1 MVLESV
7 VSSVLNQV
15 LSAYVENFN
24 PKQLNVGIW
33 GGDIKLKD
41 LKLKKGA
48 LDKFRLPVDVL
59 DGSISSLVLTVPWTA
74 LGSRPVKAVI
84 ENIYLLA
91 VPRSENNFDSEEDEK
106 RKQASKMEKLK
117 NSELLLSPTAATTDN
132 SEEANKNESFVAAMT
147 NKILDNLQLRIK
159 NVHIRYEDKLSVP
172 GHPFSVGF
180 TLAELSAVS
189 TDENWQESFIVGSKT
204 GVHKLTKLDSLAIY
218 FNTDSISLASL
229 DNPEEFQERFTN
241 MIARTETSDSDAKP
255 NVLPDHQ
262 YALKPVSGE
271 GKLILRKHPTN
282 ELAKINCELTFEELA
297 FLIDADQYRD
307 ALSCLDLFHFYTRHR
322 EYLRFRPSE
331 QDMTDNKAKA
341 LWSFAL
347 AVTKHEVHQ
356 KAYKLSWDYLRQRRD
371 DRKMYIGLFKAVQQ
385 GTLPEDTPELMEL
398 EQRLDYQDIRFYR
411 SLARSEMRKERIT
424 AQKGEI
430 NTNAAATTGWM
441 GWIWGGGQANTESG
455 HDSGQTDG
463 VLSEEEKKQLYDAI
477 EWDERD
483 AASSAID
490 LPRDAMLM
498 NIRTELRTGSF
509 TLRSG
514 KSPGASTQGGSGHNI
529 ISLVFDGFSADT
541 LQRTE
546 NMELSLSLAGLR
558 VYDGTVKNSKHP
570 QIVRVKEMRSR
581 RPGGNRNS
589 QALQSNPNATGDLQS
604 KPTESDPFFFLKF
617 EHKPLDD
624 RADNA
629 ITLNMRHMEI
639 VYHPNYLEDVTKFFR
654 PPASQLESVGALI
667 DVASSTLEGIRQD
680 TRAGLEFALQTHKTV
695 DIKVDM
701 NAPIIIIPQD
711 VTRHDCHHIIL
722 DVGHI
727 AVSSNLM
734 SQERLETIKAKQ
746 NRQYTNDDYAQL
758 ESMMYDQFHV
768 ELTDTQLL
776 LDKSFEKCLVALDE
790 PRGHEEAHLIE
801 RISMSFNV
809 FNCMVDN
816 APNLTRFKV
825 QGDLPELRVNFSDR
839 KYNIVMSMID
849 VALPNFKDESET
861 EKASENDKHKET
873 ALKAPINQNKLA
885 RKPKKQSFRMP
896 AFFSHEASLTY
907 DLGDEERPPHHV
919 REVTNPGE
927 DDEFFE
933 APDLS
938 QAEQTVN
945 FRQNNFQLQF
955 TVGKLIV
962 AISKTHPESGEESRL
977 VDSVLEGFYFGLSL
991 RNFDLVVEITL
1002 SSMYIADQ
1010 VAQKTS
1016 HMYPAFK
1023 NLVTSEV
1030 LEDPQA
1036 EKKDLVKFKYTQVQT
1051 DHPEFMTLYEGI
1063 GKSVDADLST
1073 INIVVT
1079 RPTILELFDWIMN
1092 TFTDTD
1098 SSPSASEG
1106 AQLPDRPAL
1115 AVDQSASDSTL
1126 EKIRVKVRMRTIAF
1140 LFNDDG
1146 RRLATL
1152 SLSSADVSVLLNGPT
1167 MRINARLGNLTLEDD
1182 TVESNNAKFQRLV
1195 EIQGDDLA
1203 NFQYETFLKGDSTY
1217 PGHDS
1222 MVYLRSGSIQ
1232 FTVVESIW
1240 HRLLVFFSKFA
1251 QMKAVMDAAS
1261 AAARQQAN
1269 DLSQTTTKMHY
1280 DILIRTPII
1289 IFPLDGNSTDSLI
1302 AYLGEINASNSF
1314 SGSGDELVTTTRA
1327 GLHNIRLTSEL
1338 SHEGKSNTL
1347 EILGDVNIDLMMAT
1361 FTLAER
1367 CRGSNP
1373 SPDSDIV
1380 AQMSDVKINLTQP
1393 QYFALLALASSIP
1406 KILDLS
1412 ELNQDSTRPKPVSN
1426 PDSRLSHP
1434 NTKSEFSK
1442 PRLIEQ
1448 SSQVSSSS
1456 TSKQAAVA
1464 VWVTMELAFTVTNV
1478 TLELFDATI
1487 TPSETERNNSLAK
1500 FSLTGIRAFSNT
1512 KSDGSM
1518 KAEMLLK
1525 ALRTIDTRAW
1535 KATKFREIVPVAEH
1549 DSDQLALSY
1558 KQTEAYSC
1566 VNLELDSPNLI
1577 LSLDF
1582 LFAIQAFL
1590 TDSRSLV
1597 NPAATESPQDLS
1609 KSTPSGNQPTSTF
1622 HYSVNVIRPKLTII
1636 SDPEKSDSDSVHL
1649 IIDKFSVNQQ
1659 QVLTAMVIDMCM
1671 SLGTMNDLQ
1680 NDVKFLDAC
1689 TMSFSLTD
1697 VPQDGHAQVSMHA
1710 HTTPLILRL
1719 SYRDFLLVYSVYCKA
1734 LDFSQVD
1741 PSDKQT
1747 AQESGLEN
1755 KDLLPRS
1762 PSVLSSSS
1770 PTPTHTPE
1778 KLSVLIDKIQ
1788 VVLIGD
1794 LHEQPL
1800 LDFHTRNFELIASN
1814 WSHELSLDTSITFT
1828 INYYN
1833 LANSNWEPLMEAW
1846 PMSFQM
1852 ARLGSPL
1859 QTALSLDS
1867 KERLE
1872 LNLTATFIDI
1882 VMTGAEIWGREGESF
1897 LHRKRG
1903 VTAPYAIKNF
1913 TGYSLKIWAELDDG
1927 SHSGEDHVVED
1938 GKELSWRFEDWK
1950 STRENVSPSTQHTLG
1965 LVLQD
1970 AGWTSVGG
1978 ISVVREG
1985 DEVYPLRPSIDK
1997 VTHRLL
2003 CHVEIIDNVKVV
2015 TFRSTFQVRNDTL
2028 FPIEMGIVNMSDTLI
2043 REPCRIAPN
2052 QSCSVPIQAAYHQKI
2067 KIRPASSKNSFAWS
2081 EKALG
2086 WTDLVKQPV
2095 RTITCAATNRQ
2106 EPSHRFNATTIYD
2119 EEDSTVRYYPKITLY
2134 LRAPI
2139 EIENLLP
2146 FDINCTIHLDKNY
2159 STLLK
2164 KGELFPV
2171 HIVNVMDLMLLGIEF
2186 KDEGMVG
2193 MRSQYAVVNTNNPE
2207 DVPLENRMS
2216 VTDEDGLALNLG
2228 LHYMRYPL
2236 SGGAFKVQLYSPY
2249 VVINKTGLDFSINS
2263 KPFIGKAKKVAGQN
2277 LCGNASR
2284 RKEPRPLLFSHL
2296 SDDKRNRA
2304 VIRVGD
2310 SNWSKGINF
2319 DVVGANQQVTM
2330 QTSTKTSEY
2339 RVGLTVSEGLGKY
2352 KLTKV
2357 VVIYPRFIIKNE
2369 ADQPICLR
2377 EDVSDQMSIVKPGKR
2392 ALLSL
2397 FMRSTDPQLV
2407 VAFESP
2413 MGKRWS
2419 KPFRIQNVGKVY
2431 IRAQDPQNEETL
2443 VHAEILLQGP
2453 SIFIKLNVNPTQW
2466 PILFRN
2472 KSSSVL
2478 HFGQTVIN
2486 STSKDNLGVMKFYE
2500 SQPNTETR
2508 YAWDDPAAG
2517 LQSLIRVVL
2526 FREAEGSSSKPLP
2539 PIILRDVHVLE
2550 VGQLEPVRTHR
2561 SGQKLAFDVVAEGQA
2576 QVLVISD
2583 YNEATNVWK
2592 VARKNTPG
2600 APIQRSDSF
2609 SSLGDAV
2616 FEATTVE
2623 PITLVTASISLEG
2636 IGISIIDKRMRELVY
2651 ASFRGID
2658 ITYEESQLQ
2667 QDYGIV
2673 ICWIQLDNQLNGAL
2687 FPVLF
2692 RPTDLSADPKAV
2704 ETRPNLQIKANV
2716 VKDDK
2721 HGVVY
2726 IKYAT
2731 VLLQKMSLEM
2741 DESFVIALV
2750 GFTKFSGASWNRE
2763 HVNQLIADPVGIPE
2777 PASEGGGLDL
2787 YFELLHLQPFAI
2799 VISFERQESVDATER
2814 TFDSRNPLYF
2824 LLNAVT
2830 MAIGTISG
2838 APLMLNQ
2845 LKIENARMSQ
2855 NQLMARLIQH
2865 YQNEGLSQ
2873 LYRVLASADFLG
2885 NPAGLFSNVSSGVQD
2900 LFYEPFNGVVLHG
2913 GSELGV
2919 GIARGATSL
2928 VKKSAFGVTDSV
2940 SKITGSVSKGLSAAA
2955 LDSDWARERQR
2966 RQFRNRNKI
2975 NGLATGTSAFLNSLA
2990 SGIQGVAMKP
3000 IQGAENGGAVGFFK
3014 GVGKGLVGVV
3024 AKPAVGTF
3032 DFLSNVSGGLRNA
3045 TTVFDPSRG
3054 GRCRLP
3060 RHISHDGILRPYSLR
3075 EAQGQD
3081 WLRSADNGKL
3091 YSCKYVAHVELPND
3105 QDSVCI
3111 LTTDRIVMLQINKL
3125 VIIWQV
3131 LLSELKEVVSEPSG
3145 VRLIL
3150 KDDYTKPLIALID
3163 SSTRSWFG
3171 QHIFKLLK
3179 DYNDKKK
3186 RAAGG
3191 SRHGS

>member
-91 VPRSENNFDSEEDEK
+91 VPRSEDNFDAEEDEK

-117 NSELLLSPTAATTDN
+117 NSELLLSPTAAATDN

-172 GHPFSVGF
+172 GHPFSIGF

-189 TDENWQESFIVGSKT
+189 TDEKWKESFIVGSKT

-218 FNTDSISLASL
+218 FNTDSISLANL
-229 DNPEEFQERFTN
+229 DSPEQFQERFTN
-241 MIARTETSDSDAKP
+241 MIARTGASDSDAKP
-255 NVLPDHQ
+255 NPLPDHQ

-282 ELAKINCELTFEELA
+282 QLAKINCELSFEELA

-331 QDMTDNKAKA
+331 RDMSVNRPKA

-356 KAYKLSWDYLRQRRD
+356 RAYKLSWDYLRQRRD

-385 GTLPEDTPELMEL
+385 AALPEDTPELIEL
-398 EQRLDYQDIRFYR
+398 EQRLEYQDIRFYR

-424 AQKGEI
+424 AQKAQVS
-430 NTNAAATTGWM
+430 TNSTANTGWM
-441 GWIWGGGQANTESG
+441 GWIWGGGEADAQSG
-455 HDSGQTDG
+455 NDSGQADG

-483 AASSAID
+483 AAASAID

-514 KSPGASTQGGSGHNI
+514 KSPGTLAQGGSGHNI
-529 ISLVFDGFSADT
+529 ISLVFDGFAADT

-558 VYDGTVKNSKHP
+558 VDDGTVKNSKHP

-581 RPGGNRNS
+581 RPGLRIENS
-589 QALQSNPNATGDLQS
+589 SFQSREPSTDADLAI
-604 KPTESDPFFFLKF
+604 KPIETDPFFFLKF

-639 VYHPNYLEDVTKFFR
+639 VYHPGYLEDVTKFFR

-680 TRAGLEFALQTHKTV
+680 TRAGLEFALQSHKTV
-695 DIKVDM
+695 DIQVDM

-711 VTRHDCHHIIL
+711 VTRYDCHHIIL

-727 AVSSNLM
+727 AVSSNLI
-734 SQERLETIKAKQ
+734 SKDRLETIKAKQ
-746 NRQYTNDDYAQL
+746 NQHYTNDDYAQL
-758 ESMMYDQFHV
+758 ESMMYDQFRV

-776 LDKSFEKCLVALDE
+776 LDKSFEKCLIALDE
-790 PRGHEEAHLIE
+790 PKGHEEAHLIE

-849 VALPNFKDESET
+849 VAVPDFKDEYEA
-861 EKASENDKHKET
+861 EKATVSNKNAQNAAKGL
-873 ALKAPINQNKLA
+873 ANQTRPTQKQ
-885 RKPKKQSFRMP
+885 KKRSFRMP
-896 AFFSHEASLTY
+896 AFFSNDASLTY
-907 DLGDEERPPHHV
+907 DLSDEEHPPGHT
-919 REVTNPGE
+919 RELTTGE

-938 QAEQTVN
+938 LAEQSVN
-945 FRQNNFQLQF
+945 FRQKNFELQF

-962 AISKTHPESGEESRL
+962 AISKVHQESGEEQRL
-977 VDSVLEGFYFGLSL
+977 VNSVLEGFHFGLSL
-991 RNFDLVVEITL
+991 RNFDLEVEITL

-1010 VAQKTS
+1010 VAVKTT

-1030 LEDPQA
+1030 LEDPLA

-1063 GKSVDADLST
+1063 TKSVDADLST
-1073 INIVVT
+1073 INIVIT

-1098 SSPSASEG
+1098 PSPSTSVAASPSDG
-1106 AQLPDRPAL
+1106 PPLPVEQAAPNT
-1115 AVDQSASDSTL
+1115 TL
-1126 EKIRVKVRMRTIAF
+1126 EKLRVKVRMRTIAF

-1167 MRINARLGNLTLEDD
+1167 MRVNARLGSLTLEDD
-1182 TVESNNAKFQRLV
+1182 TVESNHTKFRRLV
-1195 EIQGDDLA
+1195 EIQADDLA
-1203 NFQYETFLKGDSTY
+1203 NFQYETFLEGDSTY

-1232 FTVVESIW
+1232 FTIVESIW

-1269 DLSQTTTKMHY
+1269 DLSQTSTKMHY

-1289 IFPLDGNSTDSLI
+1289 IFPLDGNSTDSLV

-1314 SGSGDELVTTTRA
+1314 SGSDDQAVTTTKA

-1338 SHEGKSNTL
+1338 SEDGTTNTL
-1347 EILGDVNIDLMMAT
+1347 EILGDVNIDVMMAA
-1361 FTLAER
+1361 FNSVER
-1367 CRGSNP
+1367 SHDTNHT
-1373 SPDSDIV
+1373 PDSDIV
-1380 AQMSDVKINLTQP
+1380 AHMSDVKINLTQA
-1393 QYFALLALASSIP
+1393 QYFALLAIASSVP

-1412 ELNQDSTRPKPVSN
+1412 ELSQEPIRPKSVSN
-1426 PDSRLSHP
+1426 RDSHLSHP
-1434 NTKSEFSK
+1434 KPRSQVAK
-1442 PRLIEQ
+1442 PRLLQ
-1448 SSQVSSSS
+1448 QDSRVSSASN
-1456 TSKQAAVA
+1456 QAAAA
-1464 VWVTMELAFTVTNV
+1464 VWVTMEMAFTVTNV
-1478 TLELFDATI
+1478 TLELFDATVAY
-1487 TPSETERNNSLAK
+1487 TEAVQNNSLAK
-1500 FSLTGIRAFSNT
+1500 FSLTGIRAFWKT

-1518 KAEMLLK
+1518 MAEMLLK

-1535 KATKFREIVPVAEH
+1535 KATKFREIVPVADH
-1549 DSDQLALSY
+1549 DGDQLALSY
-1558 KQTEAYSC
+1558 KQKDACSS
-1566 VNLELDSPNLI
+1566 VNLELDSPNVI

-1582 LFAIQAFL
+1582 IFAIQTFF
-1590 TDSRSLV
+1590 TDSRSQAT
-1597 NPAATESPQDLS
+1597 PATAQDLS
-1609 KSTPSGNQPTSTF
+1609 KSTPCETEPASTL
-1622 HYSVNVIRPKLTII
+1622 HYSVNVIKPKLTII

-1649 IIDKFSVNQQ
+1649 TINKFSINQT
-1659 QVLTAMVIDMCM
+1659 QVLSAMVLDMYM

-1680 NDVKFLDAC
+1680 NSVKFLDAC
-1689 TMSFSLTD
+1689 TMSLTLAD
-1697 VPQDGHAQVSMHA
+1697 VPQDGHEQVSVQA

-1719 SYRDFLLVYSVYCKA
+1719 SYRDFSLVYSVYCKA
-1734 LDFSQVD
+1734 LDFSQVGES
-1741 PSDKQT
+1741 SDKQI
-1747 AQESGLEN
+1747 AQDAGLES
-1755 KDLLPRS
+1755 KDISPRS
-1762 PSVLSSSS
+1762 PSVLSSHS
-1770 PTPTHTPE
+1770 PTPTHIPE
-1778 KLSVLIDKIQ
+1778 KLSVLVDKIQ

-1794 LHEQPL
+1794 MHEQPL
-1800 LDFHTRNFELIASN
+1800 LDFHTRDFELTASN
-1814 WSHELSLDTSITFT
+1814 WTHELSLETSITCT

-1833 LANSNWEPLMEAW
+1833 LANSHWEPLMESW

-1852 ARLGSPL
+1852 ARLGSPMH
-1859 QTALSLDS
+1859 TAFSLDS
-1867 KERLE
+1867 KQRLE
-1872 LNLTATFIDI
+1872 LNMTATFIDI
-1882 VMTGAEIWGREGESF
+1882 VMVGAEIWGREGESC

-1903 VTAPYAIKNF
+1903 VTAPYVIKNF
-1913 TGYSLKIWAELDDG
+1913 TGYPLNLWAELDDG
-1927 SHSGEDHVVED
+1927 SHSGEDHVIED
-1938 GKELSWRFEDWK
+1938 GKELPWRFEDWK
-1950 STRENVSPSTQHTLG
+1950 STRENVTPSTQHTLG

-2003 CHVEIIDNVKVV
+2003 CHVEIIDNIKVV

-2028 FPIEMGIVNMSDTLI
+2028 FPIEMGIVNASDTLI
-2043 REPCRIAPN
+2043 REPYKIAPN
-2052 QSCSVPIQAAYHQKI
+2052 ESCSVPIQAAYHQKI
-2067 KIRPASSKNSFAWS
+2067 KIRPASSKNTFNWS
-2081 EKALG
+2081 ERGLG

-2095 RTITCAATNRQ
+2095 RTITCGAANRQ
-2106 EPSHRFNATTIYD
+2106 EPSHRFSATTIYD
-2119 EEDSTVRYYPKITLY
+2119 QEDSTVRYYPKITLC

-2146 FDINCTIHLDKNY
+2146 FDINCTIHIDKNY

-2171 HIVNVMDLMLLGIEF
+2171 HIVNVMDLMLLGVEF
-2186 KDEGMVG
+2186 KDEGMIG

-2236 SGGAFKVQLYSPY
+2236 SGGAFKVQIYCPY

-2263 KPFIGKAKKVAGQN
+2263 KPFIGKARKVAGQN

-2304 VIRVGD
+2304 IIRVGD

-2319 DVVGANQQVTM
+2319 DVVGANQQVAM

-2357 VVIYPRFIIKNE
+2357 VVIYPRFIIKND
-2369 ADQPICLR
+2369 ADVPICLR

-2397 FMRSTDPQLV
+2397 FMKSADPQLV

-2431 IRAQDPQNEETL
+2431 IRAQDTQNQETL
-2443 VHAEILLQGP
+2443 VHVEILLQGP
-2453 SIFIKLNVNPTQW
+2453 SIFIKLNVNRNQW
-2466 PILFRN
+2466 PVLFRN

-2486 STSKDNLGVMKFYE
+2486 STNKENLSVVKFYE
-2500 SQPNTETR
+2500 SQPNTEVP

-2526 FREAEGSSSKPLP
+2526 FRQADGSSSKPLP
-2539 PIILRDVHVLE
+2539 PLILRDVHVLE

-2561 SGQKLAFDVVAEGQA
+2561 SGQKLAFDVVVEGQA

-2592 VARKNTPG
+2592 VARKSGPG
-2600 APIQRSDSF
+2600 IPIQRADSF

-2623 PITLVTASISLEG
+2623 PITLMTASISLEG
-2636 IGISIIDKRMRELVY
+2636 IGVSIVDKRMRELVY
-2651 ASFRGID
+2651 GSFRGID
-2658 ITYEESQLQ
+2658 INYEESQLQ

-2704 ETRPNLQIKANV
+2704 ETRPNLQIQANV

-2731 VLLQKMSLEM
+2731 VLLQKMSLET
-2741 DESFVIALV
+2741 DESFVIALM
-2750 GFTKFSGASWNRE
+2750 GFSKFSGASWNRE
-2763 HVNQLIADPVGIPE
+2763 DVNQLIADPAEIPE

-2799 VISFERQESVDATER
+2799 VISFERQESVDVTER

-2830 MAIGTISG
+2830 MAIGSISG

-2855 NQLMARLIQH
+2855 NQVVVRLIQH

-3045 TTVFDPSRG
+3045 TTAFDPSRG
-3054 GRCRLP
+3054 DRCRLP

-3075 EAQGQD
+3075 EAQGLD

-3105 QDSVCI
+3105 KDSVCV
-3111 LTTDRIVMLQINKL
+3111 LTTDRIVMLQLNKL
-3125 VIIWQV
+3125 TIIWQT
-3131 LLSELKEVVSEPSG
+3131 LLSDLKEVRSEPNG
-3145 VRLIL
+3145 IRFIL
-3150 KDDYTKPLIALID
+3150 NDEQSKPFIALLD
-3163 SSTRSWFG
+3163 SGTRSWFG
-3171 QHIFKLLK
+3171 QHIMKLLK
-3179 DYNDKKK
+3179 DYNDRKK

-3191 SRHGS
+3191 SRHGT

>member
-91 VPRSENNFDSEEDEK
+91 VPRSETNFDAEEDEK

-117 NSELLLSPTAATTDN
+117 NSELLLSPTSAPADT

-147 NKILDNLQLRIK
+147 NKILDNLQLKIK
-159 NVHIRYEDKLSVP
+159 NVHIRYEDKLSVE
-172 GHPFSVGF
+172 GHPFSIGF

-218 FNTDSISLASL
+218 FNTDSISLANL
-229 DNPEEFQERFTN
+229 DSPEKFQEQFTN
-241 MIARTETSDSDAKP
+241 MIARTEAANSDTKP
-255 NVLPDHQ
+255 NALPDHQ

-271 GKLILRKHPTN
+271 GKLILRKHPTK

-331 QDMTDNKAKA
+331 QDMAENKAKA
-341 LWSFAL
+341 LWTFAL

-356 KAYKLSWDYLRQRRD
+356 RAYKSSWDYFRQRRD
-371 DRKMYIGLFKAVQQ
+371 DRKTYIGFFKAVQQ
-385 GTLPEDTPELMEL
+385 GALPEDTPELMEL

-424 AQKGEI
+424 ARKAEI
-430 NTNAAATTGWM
+430 STKAAANTGWM
-441 GWIWGGGQANTESG
+441 GWIWGDTPADSQSG
-455 HDSGQTDG
+455 NDSGQTEG

-490 LPRDAMLM
+490 LPRDAILM

-514 KSPGASTQGGSGHNI
+514 KFPATSAQGGSGHNI

-558 VYDGTVKNSKHP
+558 VYDGTIKNSKHP
-570 QIVRVKEMRSR
+570 QIVRVKEKLSR
-581 RPGGNRNS
+581 RPRANVESPNP
-589 QALQSNPNATGDLQS
+589 QAPNAGGDSNQHLT
-604 KPTESDPFFFLKF
+604 PIESDPFFFLKF

-639 VYHPNYLEDVTKFFR
+639 VYHPHYLEDVTKFFR
-654 PPASQLESVGALI
+654 PPASQLESVGALM

-680 TRAGLEFALQTHKTV
+680 TRAGLELALQTHKTV

-711 VTRHDCHHIIL
+711 VTRYDCHHIIL

-727 AVSSNLM
+727 AVSSNLL
-734 SQERLETIKAKQ
+734 SKDRLETIKAKQ
-746 NRQYTNDDYAQL
+746 NREYTEDDYAQL

-776 LDKSFEKCLVALDE
+776 LDKSFERCLVALDK
-790 PRGHEEAHLIE
+790 PNGHKEAHLIE
-801 RISMSFNV
+801 RITMSFNV

-849 VALPNFKDESET
+849 VALPNFNDESEA
-861 EKASENDKHKET
+861 EKESTNNQRRET
-873 ALKAPINQNKLA
+873 AVKSPQTQSKSA
-885 RKPKKQSFRMP
+885 RKQKTQPFRMP
-896 AFFSHEASLTY
+896 AFFSNDASFTY
-907 DLGDEERPPHHV
+907 DLSSEEHV
-919 REVTNPGE
+919 PNHLREVTNPGD

-938 QAEQTVN
+938 LTEQSLN

-955 TVGKLIV
+955 TVGKLIL
-962 AISKTHPESGEESRL
+962 AISKTLPECGEEQRL

-991 RNFDLVVEITL
+991 RNLDLAVDITL
-1002 SSMYIADQ
+1002 SSMYIEDQ
-1010 VAQKTS
+1010 VAKRTS
-1016 HMYPAFK
+1016 QMYPAFK
-1023 NLVTSEV
+1023 NLVTSEL
-1030 LEDPQA
+1030 LEDPLA

-1063 GKSVDADLST
+1063 GKSVDAELST

-1092 TFTDTD
+1092 TFTDTG
-1098 SSPSASEG
+1098 SSPSSPQG
-1106 AQLPDRPAL
+1106 TSL
-1115 AVDQSASDSTL
+1115 SDKPPSTANQATSDTNL
-1126 EKIRVKVRMRTIAF
+1126 DKIRVKVKMRTIAF

-1146 RRLATL
+1146 SRLATL
-1152 SLSSADVSVLLNGPT
+1152 SLSSADFSVLLNGPT
-1167 MRINARLGNLTLEDD
+1167 MRINARLGNLTIEDD
-1182 TVESNNAKFQRLV
+1182 TVERNTTKFRRLV

-1232 FTVVESIW
+1232 FTIVEGIW
-1240 HRLLVFFSKFA
+1240 HRLLIFFSKFA

-1269 DLSQTTTKMHY
+1269 DLSQTSTKMHY

-1289 IFPLDGNSTDSLI
+1289 IFPLPSNSTDSLI

-1314 SGSGDELVTTTRA
+1314 SESNGSLVTKTKA

-1347 EILGDVNIDLMMAT
+1347 EILGDVNIDLIMSAHNVM
-1361 FTLAER
+1361 ER
-1367 CRGSNP
+1367 SRETHQI
-1373 SPDSDIV
+1373 PDSDIV
-1380 AQMSDVKINLTQP
+1380 AHMSDVQINLTQP
-1393 QYFALLALASSIP
+1393 QYFSLLALATAIP

-1412 ELNQDSTRPKPVSN
+1412 ELDEKPIRPKPASTLE
-1426 PDSRLSHP
+1426 SHFSHP
-1434 NTKSEFSK
+1434 NSGPQLPQSRLTPRDPQPSSKSN
-1442 PRLIEQ
+1442 
-1448 SSQVSSSS
+1448 QV
-1456 TSKQAAVA
+1456 TAA
-1464 VWVTMELAFTVTNV
+1464 VWVAMELAFTVTNV

-1487 TPSETERNNSLAK
+1487 ASSQTEMNSLAK
-1500 FSLTGIRAFSNT
+1500 FSLTGIRVSWNS

-1518 KAEMLLK
+1518 MAEMVLK
-1525 ALRTIDTRAW
+1525 ALRTIDTRTW
-1535 KATKFREIVPVAEH
+1535 KATKFREIMPVTDH
-1549 DSDQLALSY
+1549 DGDQLALNY
-1558 KQTEAYSC
+1558 KQTESSSC
-1566 VNLELDSPNLI
+1566 VNLELDSPNFI

-1582 LFAIQAFL
+1582 LFALQAFL
-1590 TDSRSLV
+1590 TNTESRINTSV
-1597 NPAATESPQDLS
+1597 AQSPQDNP
-1609 KSTPSGNQPTSTF
+1609 KPTSPEAQPPSTLY
-1622 HYSVNVIRPKLTII
+1622 YSVNVIKPKLTII

-1649 IIDKFSVNQQ
+1649 IIDKFSIDQQ
-1659 QVLTAMVIDMCM
+1659 HVLTAMVIDMCM
-1671 SLGTMNDLQ
+1671 SLGNMNDPQ
-1680 NDVKFLDAC
+1680 NAVKFLDAC
-1689 TMSFSLTD
+1689 TLSFSWAD
-1697 VPQDGHAQVSMHA
+1697 VPQDGNKQVAMQA

-1719 SYRDFLLVYSVYCKA
+1719 SYRDFLLVYSVYCKT

-1741 PSDKQT
+1741 RTSDKQI
-1747 AQESGLEN
+1747 AQDASLESRDMVP
-1755 KDLLPRS
+1755 KSPTVLPSS
-1762 PSVLSSSS
+1762 PS
-1770 PTPTHTPE
+1770 TPNPTPE
-1778 KLSVLIDKIQ
+1778 KLSVIIDKIQ

-1800 LDFHTRNFELIASN
+1800 LDFHTQDFELTCSN
-1814 WSHELSLDTSITFT
+1814 WSHELSLETSITFV
-1828 INYYN
+1828 INYFN
-1833 LANSNWEPLMEAW
+1833 LANSHWEPLLEPW
-1846 PMSFQM
+1846 PMSFQL
-1852 ARLGSPL
+1852 ARLGSPM
-1859 QTALSLDS
+1859 QTLLSLDS
-1867 KERLE
+1867 KKRLE
-1872 LNLTATFIDI
+1872 LNLTASFLDI
-1882 VMTGAEIWGREGESF
+1882 AMTSAEIWGRESQSV

-1903 VTAPYAIKNF
+1903 VAAPYVIKNY
-1913 TGYSLKIWAELDDG
+1913 TGYSLKLWAELEDG
-1927 SHSGEDHVVED
+1927 SHGGEEHVIED
-1938 GKELSWRFEDWK
+1938 GKELPWRFEDWK
-1950 STRENVSPSTQHTLG
+1950 STRENVSPSAQHTLG

-1978 ISVVREG
+1978 ILVVRES
-1985 DEVYPLRPSIDK
+1985 DEVYPLRPSMDK

-2028 FPIEMGIVNMSDTLI
+2028 FPIEMGIVSMNDTMS
-2043 REPCRIAPN
+2043 REPYRIAPN

-2067 KIRPASSKNSFAWS
+2067 KIRPASLRNSFAWS
-2081 EKALG
+2081 EKALS

-2095 RTITCAATNRQ
+2095 RTITCPAINR
-2106 EPSHRFNATTIYD
+2106 EDPAHRFNATTIYD
-2119 EEDSTVRYYPKITLY
+2119 QEDSTVRYYPKITLC

-2146 FDINCTIHLDKNY
+2146 FDINCTIHLEKNY
-2159 STLLK
+2159 STFLK
-2164 KGELFPV
+2164 QGDLFPV

-2207 DVPLENRMS
+2207 DIPLENRMS
-2216 VTDEDGLALNLG
+2216 VMDEDGLALNLG

-2236 SGGAFKVQLYSPY
+2236 SGGAFKVQIYSPY
-2249 VVINKTGLDFSINS
+2249 VVINKTGLDFSIHS
-2263 KPFIGKAKKVAGQN
+2263 KPFIGRAKKVAGQN

-2357 VVIYPRFIIKNE
+2357 VVVYPRFIIKNE
-2369 ADQPICLR
+2369 AELPICLR

-2397 FMRSTDPQLV
+2397 FMRSADPQLV
-2407 VAFESP
+2407 LAFESP

-2419 KPFRIQNVGKVY
+2419 KPFRIQNVGKIY
-2431 IRAQDPQNEETL
+2431 IRVRDPQNEETL
-2443 VHAEILLQGP
+2443 VHVEILLQGP
-2453 SIFIKLNVNPTQW
+2453 SIFIKLNVNRTQW
-2466 PILFRN
+2466 PVLFRN

-2486 STSKDNLGVMKFYE
+2486 STNKENLGVLKFYE
-2500 SQPNTETR
+2500 SQPNTEIP

-2517 LQSLIRVVL
+2517 LQSLIRVVM
-2526 FREAEGSSSKPLP
+2526 FRQAEGSSSKPLP

-2561 SGQKLAFDVVAEGQA
+2561 SGQKLAFDVVVEGQA
-2576 QVLVISD
+2576 QVVVISD

-2592 VARKNTPG
+2592 VARKTGPG
-2600 APIQRSDSF
+2600 APMQRSDSF
-2609 SSLGDAV
+2609 SSMGDAV

-2651 ASFRGID
+2651 GSFRGID

-2673 ICWIQLDNQLNGAL
+2673 ICWIQFDNQLNGAL

-2704 ETRPNLQIKANV
+2704 ETRPNLQVKANV

-2741 DESFVIALV
+2741 DESFVIALM
-2750 GFTKFSGASWNRE
+2750 GFSKFSGASWNGE
-2763 HVNQLIADPVGIPE
+2763 HVNQLLADPVGIPE

-2799 VISFERQESVDATER
+2799 VISFERQESVDASER

-2966 RQFRNRNKI
+2966 RQFRDRNKI

-3000 IQGAENGGAVGFFK
+3000 IKGAEHGGAVGFFK

-3045 TTVFDPSRG
+3045 TTAFDPSRG

-3060 RHISHDGILRPYSLR
+3060 RHIPYDGILRPYNIQ

-3091 YSCKYVAHVELPND
+3091 YFCKYVAHVELPND
-3105 QDSVCI
+3105 EDSACV
-3111 LTTDRIVMLQINKL
+3111 LATDRIVMLRINKL
-3125 VIIWQV
+3125 TITWQV
-3131 LLSELKEVVSEPSG
+3131 LLSDLKEVRSEPNG
-3145 VRLIL
+3145 IRMIL
-3150 KDDYTKPLIALID
+3150 KDDHTKPLIALLD
-3163 SSTRSWFG
+3163 ASTRSWFG
-3171 QHIFKLLK
+3171 QHIIKLLK
-3179 DYNDKKK
+3179 DHNDKKK

-3191 SRHGS
+3191 SRHGP

>member
-1 MVLESV
+1 PE
-7 VSSVLNQV
+7 
-15 LSAYVENFN
+15 
-24 PKQLNVGIW
+24 
-33 GGDIKLKD
+33 
-41 LKLKKGA
+41 
-48 LDKFRLPVDVL
+48 
-59 DGSISSLVLTVPWTA
+59 
-74 LGSRPVKAVI
+74 
-84 ENIYLLA
+84 
-91 VPRSENNFDSEEDEK
+91 
-106 RKQASKMEKLK
+106 
-117 NSELLLSPTAATTDN
+117 
-132 SEEANKNESFVAAMT
+132 
-147 NKILDNLQLRIK
+147 
-159 NVHIRYEDKLSVP
+159 
-172 GHPFSVGF
+172 
-180 TLAELSAVS
+180 LAEL
-189 TDENWQESFIVGSKT
+189 E
-204 GVHKLTKLDSLAIY
+204 H
-218 FNTDSISLASL
+218 
-229 DNPEEFQERFTN
+229 
-241 MIARTETSDSDAKP
+241 
-255 NVLPDHQ
+255 
-262 YALKPVSGE
+262 
-271 GKLILRKHPTN
+271 
-282 ELAKINCELTFEELA
+282 
-297 FLIDADQYRD
+297 
-307 ALSCLDLFHFYTRHR
+307 
-322 EYLRFRPSE
+322 
-331 QDMTDNKAKA
+331 
-341 LWSFAL
+341 
-347 AVTKHEVHQ
+347 
-356 KAYKLSWDYLRQRRD
+356 
-371 DRKMYIGLFKAVQQ
+371 
-385 GTLPEDTPELMEL
+385 
-398 EQRLDYQDIRFYR
+398 RLDYQDIRFYR
-411 SLARSEMRKERIT
+411 SLARSEMRTERIT
-424 AQKGEI
+424 ARKGEI
-430 NTNAAATTGWM
+430 STTAAANTGWM
-441 GWIWGGGQANTESG
+441 GWIWGGSPVDSQSG
-455 HDSGQTDG
+455 NDSGKADG

-483 AASSAID
+483 TASSTIDVPREAI
-490 LPRDAMLM
+490 LM
-498 NIRTELRTGSF
+498 NIRTDLRTGSF

-514 KSPGASTQGGSGHNI
+514 KLPATSAPGGSGHNI
-529 ISLVFDGFSADT
+529 ISLFFDGFSADT

-558 VYDGTVKNSKHP
+558 VYDGTIKNSKHP
-570 QIVRVKEMRSR
+570 QIVRVKENLSR
-581 RPGGNRNS
+581 KPETNIENSSSQGRNPS
-589 QALQSNPNATGDLQS
+589 ADSHQNLIPIEA
-604 KPTESDPFFFLKF
+604 DPFFFLKF

-629 ITLNMRHMEI
+629 VTLKMRHMEI
-639 VYHPNYLEDVTKFFR
+639 VYHPHYLEDVTKFFR

-711 VTRHDCHHIIL
+711 VTRYDCHHIIL

-727 AVSSNLM
+727 SVSSNLL
-734 SQERLETIKAKQ
+734 SKERLETIKAKQ
-746 NRQYTNDDYAQL
+746 NRQYTNDDYVQL

-790 PRGHEEAHLIE
+790 PKGHEEAHLIE
-801 RISMSFNV
+801 RITMSFNV

-849 VALPNFKDESET
+849 VALPNFLDESQTGEVSAHNKRYET
-861 EKASENDKHKET
+861 SEKTSARLQKST
-873 ALKAPINQNKLA
+873 
-885 RKPKKQSFRMP
+885 RKPKMQPFRIP
-896 AFFSHEASLTY
+896 GFFSNDSSLPY
-907 DLGDEERPPHHV
+907 DLGDEQHPPSHV

-927 DDEFFE
+927 EDEFFE

-938 QAEQTVN
+938 QAEQSVN

-955 TVGKLIV
+955 TVGKLIL
-962 AISKTHPESGEESRL
+962 AISKTHPESGEDQRL

-991 RNFDLVVEITL
+991 RNLDLAVEITL
-1002 SSMYIADQ
+1002 SSMYIVDR
-1010 VAQKTS
+1010 VAEKTS
-1016 HMYPAFK
+1016 QMHPAFK
-1023 NLVTSEV
+1023 NLATSEV
-1030 LEDPQA
+1030 LEDPLA

-1051 DHPEFMTLYEGI
+1051 EHPEFMTLYEGI
-1063 GKSVDADLST
+1063 SKSVDAEFST

-1079 RPTILELFDWIMN
+1079 RHTILELFHWIMN
-1092 TFTDTD
+1092 TFTSTD
-1098 SSPSASEG
+1098 SSANTS
-1106 AQLPDRPAL
+1106 
-1115 AVDQSASDSTL
+1115 DQVAPLHDKSPTEVNQSSSDTNL
-1126 EKIRVKVRMRTIAF
+1126 DKIRVKLRMRTIAF

-1146 RRLATL
+1146 CRLATL
-1152 SLSSADVSVLLNGPT
+1152 SLSSADFSVLFNGPT
-1167 MRINARLGNLTLEDD
+1167 WRVNARLGNLTLEDD
-1182 TVESNNAKFQRLV
+1182 TVESSDTKFRRLV

-1203 NFQYETFLKGDSTY
+1203 NFQYETFLQGDNTY

-1232 FTVVESIW
+1232 FTIVDGIW
-1240 HRLLVFFSKFA
+1240 HRILIFFSKFA

-1261 AAARQQAN
+1261 EAARQQATE
-1269 DLSQTTTKMHY
+1269 LSQTSTKMHY
-1280 DILIRTPII
+1280 DVLIRTPII

-1314 SGSGDELVTTTRA
+1314 SEDQGNLVTTTKA

-1347 EILGDVNIDLMMAT
+1347 EILGDVNIDVIMTT
-1361 FTLAER
+1361 FSIVER
-1367 CRGSNP
+1367 SPDCLLI
-1373 SPDSDIV
+1373 PDSDIV
-1380 AQMSDVKINLTQP
+1380 SHMSDVKINLTQP

-1412 ELNQDSTRPKPVSN
+1412 ELNEQPRRPKPRSN
-1426 PDSRLSHP
+1426 LESHFSHPDSRSQLS
-1434 NTKSEFSK
+1434 SK
-1442 PRLIEQ
+1442 PHLMQ
-1448 SSQVSSSS
+1448 HDSQTSSISNRAA
-1456 TSKQAAVA
+1456 AAVWA
-1464 VWVTMELAFTVTNV
+1464 VMELAFTVTNV

-1487 TPSETERNNSLAK
+1487 APTESELNSLAR
-1500 FSLTGIRAFSNT
+1500 FSLNGIRVFWKS

-1518 KAEMLLK
+1518 MAEMVLK
-1525 ALRTIDTRAW
+1525 ALRTVDTRAW
-1535 KATKFREIVPVAEH
+1535 KATQFRDIMPDTDTAG
-1549 DSDQLALSY
+1549 DQLALSY
-1558 KQTEAYSC
+1558 KQAETSSS
-1566 VNLELDSPNLI
+1566 VNLELVTPNFI

-1582 LFAIQAFL
+1582 LFALQAFL
-1590 TDSRSLV
+1590 TNSGSQITPS
-1597 NPAATESPQDLS
+1597 PAESPQDKS
-1609 KSTPSGNQPTSTF
+1609 KLTSPETQPASTL
-1622 HYSVNVIRPKLTII
+1622 HYSVNVIKPNLTII

-1649 IIDKFSVNQQ
+1649 NIDKFSINQQ
-1659 QVLTAMVIDMCM
+1659 HVLTAMVLDMCM
-1671 SLGTMNDLQ
+1671 SLGTMNDPQ
-1680 NDVKFLDAC
+1680 NAVKFLDAC
-1689 TMSFSLTD
+1689 TMSFSSAD
-1697 VPQDGHAQVSMHA
+1697 APQDENRQVFMQA

-1734 LDFSQVD
+1734 LDFSEADQTT
-1741 PSDKQT
+1741 DKQI
-1747 AQESGLEN
+1747 AQDTSLHDRN
-1755 KDLLPRS
+1755 TMPRS
-1762 PSVLSSSS
+1762 PSVLSLRP
-1770 PTPTHTPE
+1770 PTPSRNPE
-1778 KLSVLIDKIQ
+1778 KLSILIDKIQ

-1800 LDFHTRNFELIASN
+1800 LDFHTQDFELNASN
-1814 WSHELSLDTSITFT
+1814 WSHELAVETSITFA

-1833 LANSNWEPLMEAW
+1833 LANSNWEPLMEPW

-1852 ARLGSPL
+1852 ARAGSPM
-1859 QTALSLDS
+1859 QTLLSLDS
-1867 KERLE
+1867 KKRLE
-1872 LNLTATFIDI
+1872 LNLTASFIDI
-1882 VMTGAEIWGREGESF
+1882 VMTGAEIWGREGESV

-1903 VTAPYAIKNF
+1903 FAAPYVIKNF
-1913 TGYSLKIWAELDDG
+1913 TGYSLKLWAELDDG
-1927 SHSGEDHVVED
+1927 SHGGEDHVIED
-1938 GKELSWRFEDWK
+1938 GKELPWRFEDWK
-1950 STRENVSPSTQHTLG
+1950 STRENVSPSAQHTLG

-1978 ISVVREG
+1978 ILVVREG
-1985 DEVYPLRPSIDK
+1985 DEVYPLRPSMDK

-2003 CHVEIIDNVKVV
+2003 CHVEIIDNIKVV

-2028 FPIEMGIVNMSDTLI
+2028 FPIEMGIVNTSDTLI
-2043 REPCRIAPN
+2043 REPYVIAPN

-2067 KIRPASSKNSFAWS
+2067 KIRPASSKSSFAWS
-2081 EKALG
+2081 EKALS

-2095 RTITCAATNRQ
+2095 RTVSCAAMNRQ
-2106 EPSHRFNATTIYD
+2106 DPSHRFNATTIYD
-2119 EEDSTVRYYPKITLY
+2119 QEDSTVRYYPKITLI

-2146 FDINCTIHLDKNY
+2146 FDINCTIHLEKNY
-2159 STLLK
+2159 STFLK
-2164 KGELFPV
+2164 KGDLFPV

-2207 DVPLENRMS
+2207 DVPLENRMT
-2216 VTDEDGLALNLG
+2216 VLDEDGLALNLG

-2236 SGGAFKVQLYSPY
+2236 SGGAFKVQIYSPY
-2249 VVINKTGLDFSINS
+2249 VVINKTGLDFSISS
-2263 KPFIGKAKKVAGQN
+2263 KPFIGRVKKVAGQN

-2357 VVIYPRFIIKNE
+2357 VIVYPRFIIKNE
-2369 ADQPICLR
+2369 AELPICLR
-2377 EDVSDQMSIVKPGKR
+2377 EDVSDQMTIVKPGKR

-2397 FMRSTDPQLV
+2397 FMRSADPQLV
-2407 VAFESP
+2407 LAFESP

-2431 IRAQDPQNEETL
+2431 IRVCDAQNEETL
-2443 VHAEILLQGP
+2443 VHVEILLQGP
-2453 SIFIKLNVNPTQW
+2453 SIFIKLNVNRTQW
-2466 PILFRN
+2466 PVLFRN

-2486 STSKDNLGVMKFYE
+2486 GNHKENFGVLKFYE
-2500 SQPNTETR
+2500 SQPNTEIP
-2508 YAWDDPAAG
+2508 YAWDDPASG

-2526 FREAEGSSSKPLP
+2526 FRQTEVSSSKPLP
-2539 PIILRDVHVLE
+2539 PIVLRDVHVLE

-2561 SGQKLAFDVVAEGQA
+2561 SGQKLAFDVVVEGQA
-2576 QVLVISD
+2576 QVVVISD

-2592 VARKNTPG
+2592 VARKTGPG
-2600 APIQRSDSF
+2600 VPIQRSESF
-2609 SSLGDAV
+2609 SSLGDTA

-2623 PITLVTASISLEG
+2623 PITSVSASISLEG
-2636 IGISIIDKRMRELVY
+2636 IGISIIDKRMRELIY
-2651 ASFRGID
+2651 GSFRGID

-2667 QDYGIV
+2667 KDYGIV
-2673 ICWIQLDNQLNGAL
+2673 ICWIQVDNQLNGAL

-2704 ETRPNLQIKANV
+2704 ETRPNLQVKANV

-2741 DESFVIALV
+2741 DESFVIALM

-2763 HVNQLIADPVGIPE
+2763 HVNQLTADPVGIPE
-2777 PASEGGGLDL
+2777 PPSEGGGLDL

-2799 VISFERQESVDATER
+2799 VISFERQESVDASER

-2845 LKIENARMSQ
+2845 LKVENARMSQ

-2928 VKKSAFGVTDSV
+2928 VKKSTFGVTDSV

-3045 TTVFDPSRG
+3045 TTAFDPSRG

-3060 RHISHDGILRPYSLR
+3060 RHIPYDGILLPYSIR

-3091 YSCKYVAHVELPND
+3091 YFCKYVAHVELPND
-3105 QDSVCI
+3105 EDSACI
-3111 LTTDRIVMLQINKL
+3111 LTTDRIVMLQSNKL
-3125 VIIWQV
+3125 TITWQV
-3131 LLSELKEVVSEPSG
+3131 LLSDLKEVRSEPSG
-3145 VRLIL
+3145 IRMIL
-3150 KDDYTKPLIALID
+3150 KDDHTKALIALLD
-3163 SSTRSWFG
+3163 ESTRSWFI
-3171 QHIFKLLK
+3171 QHIIKLLK

>member
-1098 SSPSASEG
+1098 SSPSASEA

-1115 AVDQSASDSTL
+1115 AVDQSASGSALD
-1126 EKIRVKVRMRTIAF
+1126 KIRVKVRMRTIAF

-1434 NTKSEFSK
+1434 NTKPEFSK

-1558 KQTEAYSC
+1558 KQTEAYSS

-1778 KLSVLIDKIQ
+1778 KVYLYGFLPYIGLITNDLSFLQLSVLIDKIQ

-1814 WSHELSLDTSITFT
+1814 WSHE
-1828 INYYN
+1828 
-1833 LANSNWEPLMEAW
+1833 
-1846 PMSFQM
+1846 M

-2095 RTITCAATNRQ
+2095 RTITCAANNRQ

-2310 SNWSKGINF
+2310 SNWSKVGINF

-2397 FMRSTDPQLV
+2397 FMRSADPQLV

-3014 GVGKGLVGVV
+3014 GVGKGLVG
-3024 AKPAVGTF
+3024 
-3032 DFLSNVSGGLRNA
+3032 
-3045 TTVFDPSRG
+3045 
-3054 GRCRLP
+3054 
-3060 RHISHDGILRPYSLR
+3060 
-3075 EAQGQD
+3075 
-3081 WLRSADNGKL
+3081 
-3091 YSCKYVAHVELPND
+3091 
-3105 QDSVCI
+3105 
-3111 LTTDRIVMLQINKL
+3111 
-3125 VIIWQV
+3125 
-3131 LLSELKEVVSEPSG
+3131 
-3145 VRLIL
+3145 
-3150 KDDYTKPLIALID
+3150 
-3163 SSTRSWFG
+3163 
-3171 QHIFKLLK
+3171 
-3179 DYNDKKK
+3179 
-3186 RAAGG
+3186 
-3191 SRHGS
+3191 